1 MGMRQLARSV
11 ARYRMKTAGAEQINK
26 KKFIDKDPNSKKKR
40 SYFSLSWRKYLDP
53 KSREFA
59 WFMKGA
65 AQKRGKKKR
74 LQKAGS

>member
-53 KSREFA
+53 TSREFA
-59 WFMKGA
+59 WFMHGA

>member
-11 ARYRMKTAGAEQINK
+11 ARYRMQTAGAEQINK
-26 KKFIDKDPNSKKKR
+26 RKFTDKNDKKSKRR

-65 AQKRGKKKR
+65 AGKRNKKKR
-74 LQKAGS
+74 AAV